1 MENEMKIQTNK
12 IRAAIKF
19 MAVNDVRDY
28 LCGVRINN
36 KHIEATNGHVAVRMD
51 SEIKT
56 KRDVIVKFI
65 GRVPAK
71 SKDVELVF
79 LDGKNTAYH
88 YGALGELIG
97 AQLFDVVDGKFPDL
111 DKVIPKEYSKGEFPN
126 LNAKYAKIFHD
137 AFADGKNDYFGI
149 KAVSYGIGEKIIF
162 KLSEI
167 KSVTYGN
174 PVIVIMPMSE

>member
-1 MENEMKIQTNK
+1 MKISTNK

-19 MAVNDVRDY
+19 MAVGDVREY

-36 KHIEATNGHVAVRMD
+36 KFIEATNGHVAVRMD
-51 SEIKT
+51 SGIKT
-56 KRDVIVKFI
+56 KLDVIVKLI

-79 LDGKNTAYH
+79 SDGKNTAYH
-88 YGALGELIG
+88 YDALGDLIG
-97 AQLFDVVDGKFPDL
+97 VQLFDVMDGRFPDL

-126 LNAKYAKIFHD
+126 LNSKYAKIFHD
-137 AFADGKNDYFGI
+137 AFSNGKDDYFGV
-149 KAVSYGIGEKIIF
+149 KAVSYGVGEKVVF

-167 KSVTYGN
+167 KHITYGN
-174 PVIVIMPMSE
+174 PVIIIMSMLEK